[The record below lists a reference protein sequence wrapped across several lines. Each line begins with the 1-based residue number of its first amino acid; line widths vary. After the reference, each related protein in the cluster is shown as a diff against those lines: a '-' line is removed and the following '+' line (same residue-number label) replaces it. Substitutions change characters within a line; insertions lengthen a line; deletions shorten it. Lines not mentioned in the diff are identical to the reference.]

1 MRRTIGFQF
10 SIYKASHREH
20 RKYPRNLTDD
30 GTSDQTLVKT
40 SAAFSNSTI
49 FSALRHGS
57 CQRLFLFAAS
67 SSAAIF
73 IDAISTALTSPRS
86 NGGECIESAGFTGF
100 QPTH

>member
-1 MRRTIGFQF
+1 M
-10 SIYKASHREH
+10 
-20 RKYPRNLTDD
+20 
-30 GTSDQTLVKT
+30 TLVLKIFKNIKRNGV
-40 SAAFSNSTI
+40 AGTI

-86 NGGECIESAGFTGF
+86 NGGECVESAGFAGF

>member
-30 GTSDQTLVKT
+30 GTSDQT

-86 NGGECIESAGFTGF
+86 NGGECVESAGFAGF